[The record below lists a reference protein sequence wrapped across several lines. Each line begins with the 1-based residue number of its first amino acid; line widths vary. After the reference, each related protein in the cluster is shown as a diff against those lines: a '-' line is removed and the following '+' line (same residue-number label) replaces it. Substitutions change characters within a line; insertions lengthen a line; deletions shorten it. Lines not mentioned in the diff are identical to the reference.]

1 MVLDVKMIERD
12 FDHFSRIGIQR
23 VFAQLVIA
31 VIFGVARAGDTSGAV
46 LNPIAAFRIDT
57 VAFFD
62 SQLEAAEDDGRVGH
76 ESDGSAATS
85 DFERSCKVANVERS
99 ASPVSAS
106 GVVKSAFYW
115 SSSFSSRAGRA

>member
-1 MVLDVKMIERD
+1 LTLDVEFVERD
-12 FDHFSRIGIQR
+12 FDHFSFFSVER
-23 VFAQLVIA
+23 VFAEFVIA

-57 VAFFD
+57 VALFD
-62 SQLEAAEDDGRVGH
+62 SQLEAAEDDGRVGL